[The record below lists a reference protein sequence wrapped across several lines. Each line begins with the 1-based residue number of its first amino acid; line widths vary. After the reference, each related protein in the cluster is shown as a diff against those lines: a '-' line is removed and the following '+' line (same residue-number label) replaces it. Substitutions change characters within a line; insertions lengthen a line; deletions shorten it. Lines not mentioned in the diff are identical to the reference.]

1 MSWGLDQNSLINL
14 FVRDQHWTGQN
25 FLDSPIST
33 EYHKVPNALI
43 NCKSFNQD
51 FYRKN
56 VDISQIDNHILE
68 ILNDETKWAGEPTN
82 LRGDKLSKLLNLD
95 IPELQKMKDI
105 IESCSEDI
113 KEFYLGNV

>member
-1 MSWGLDQNSLINL
+1 MGIRSKL
-14 FVRDQHWTGQN
+14 TT

-43 NCKSFNQD
+43 NCNSFNQD
-51 FYRKN
+51 FYKSN
-56 VDISQIDNHILE
+56 VDISQIDTRVLE

-82 LRGDKLSKLLNLD
+82 LRGDKLNSLLSLN
-95 IPELQKMKDI
+95 IPELQNMKDI
-105 IESCSEDI
+105 IESCSENI